1 MALLTSLSNHNLKDI
16 YNVEEFGLFYQCLP
30 NKTCQLKSENGFGEK
45 LSKICIVN
53 MAAVNAIGDKLPMF
67 VIGKVKKPMV
77 LQENKIS
84 TLLLQ
89 KSTEKLN
96 GWDIN

>member
-77 LQENKIS
+77 LQEKNFYSVIA
-84 TLLLQ
+84 
-89 KSTEKLN
+89 E
-96 GWDIN
+96 INRKVEWMGY